1 MQMRM
6 LLRLLLVLVNAERLL
21 LLLPVWMLILPLLT
35 MQMLLL
41 LPVWMLILLLLLLQ
55 MLLLPVSL
63 LLMLLWQLMFQTL
76 LLLMM
81 QLLLLVQ
88 ILVLLLRAC
97 VAGEGLGLAVGW
109 RKALLPRD
117 LSVPLICARCKVKF
131 QRSSGKLSGQQART
145 CWPLWMSQILRLRPE
160 CPTQRL
166 GAEGASKLRG
176 SEWLCWR

>member
-6 LLRLLLVLVNAERLL
+6 LLRLLLVLVNAERL
-21 LLLPVWMLILPLLT
+21 
-35 MQMLLL
+35 LLL

-109 RKALLPRD
+109 RKALFPRD